1 MKRFALALML
11 LGGCARDDGAPSDAD
26 QRELDAAA
34 AMLDRAGDNFP
45 ATEPAAADR
54 DVARR

>member
-26 QRELDAAA
+26 QRELDAAE
-34 AMLDRAGDNFP
+34 AMLNEAPDAVPDGGN
-45 ATEPAAADR
+45 ATQTNQ
-54 DVARR
+54 